1 MQFYWNLLLDSSISW
16 LLPLLRLH
24 RYKVIVSYERF
35 INNITCMLQANAQ
48 TCQNIKIYFCQ
59 FYVFTG
65 SYSSHT
71 KLKPKLSSSYGMI
84 RTYLKIN
91 VSLTAPSSKSRIG
104 SRAPTGQ
111 EFSVLR
117 QHVPLCP
124 QAV

>member
-1 MQFYWNLLLDSSISW
+1 MHAACKCSNLSKHQNLFLPILCLHRLLLES
-16 LLPLLRLH
+16 H
-24 RYKVIVSYERF
+24 K
-35 INNITCMLQANAQ
+35 TKTQ
-48 TCQNIKIYFCQ
+48 T
-59 FYVFTG
+59 
-65 SYSSHT
+65 S
-71 KLKPKLSSSYGMI
+71 PYGMVPI
-84 RTYLKIN
+84 YLKMN